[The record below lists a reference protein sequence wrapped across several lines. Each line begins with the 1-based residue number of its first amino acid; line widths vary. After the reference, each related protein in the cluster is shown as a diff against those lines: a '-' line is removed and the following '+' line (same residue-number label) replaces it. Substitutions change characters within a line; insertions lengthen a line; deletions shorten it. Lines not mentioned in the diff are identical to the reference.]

1 MKEQLIELKEK
12 LLKLSN
18 KKAIPYIL
26 VVSMIASYAAVD
38 KDFVVNANTLDDEQD
53 PDFSYETIIG
63 EEENEDYL
71 LHEENSIQVIEGTME
86 EVSPGSGI
94 KDVVTRKY
102 TEQRVIS
109 KEEKINWILGEYNIN
124 RYQFNVLCAMVLHEA
139 KANNYTDSYAVIS
152 TMYNR
157 TVTKKWIDYINSVMG
172 RGCGYNIYC
181 QAIAPGQY
189 VPYNQYKGL
198 IPKINNT
205 VAEQATIDMLYS
217 KQPNHPY
224 TSFRSAGSPSKGRV
238 QLVPGGNRYFS
249 LVQKDD
255 NYVVAL
261 ETEQNGNYYDINI
274 NEDYQVDSYI
284 RTRQS

>member
-1 MKEQLIELKEK
+1 MKEQLKRFTK
-12 LLKLSN
+12 LAS
-18 KKAIPYIL
+18 KKVIPY
-26 VVSMIASYAAVD
+26 VVAVPMLTTN
-38 KDFVVNANTLDDEQD
+38 VLAD
-53 PDFSYETIIG
+53 PDAINNTDELNDQINPDNEFEKVLEG
-63 EEENEDYL
+63 EEVNENNSLPKEDT
-71 LHEENSIQVIEGTME
+71 IQVIEGKME
-86 EVSPGSGI
+86 EVSPGGGI

-102 TEQRVIS
+102 TEQRVVS